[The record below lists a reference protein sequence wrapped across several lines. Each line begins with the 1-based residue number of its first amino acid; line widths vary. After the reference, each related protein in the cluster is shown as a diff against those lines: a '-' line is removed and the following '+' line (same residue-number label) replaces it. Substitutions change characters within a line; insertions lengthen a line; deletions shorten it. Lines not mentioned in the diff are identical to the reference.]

1 MNITLNTNNRQIS
14 TIRTGHFAAAEG
26 NAAAATSAPDRDQ
39 ITISQEGRDHLE
51 ALGDKVES
59 QLSTMTKEDFM
70 DKVRQWQSENQ
81 TKLEV
86 DPYREVDPDGSI
98 ARKTYFESYLGQLK
112 NREDTI
118 KEYYADA
125 YKEAVLAPINS
136 QTFISAKYLCD
147 WSDYY
152 DSSIPE
158 EERQWTHFQLKAML
172 TDSNVALNDP
182 YALAAVGGPKNVFE
196 MDEIARQ
203 AVKDKLD
210 ALMKERETAV
220 AD

>member
-14 TIRTGHFAAAEG
+14 MIRTGHFAAAEG
-26 NAAAATSAPDRDQ
+26 KAAAATSAPDRDQ

-51 ALGDKVES
+51 TLGDKVES

-86 DPYREVDPDGSI
+86 DHYREVDPDGSI

-112 NREDTI
+112 NTEDTI